1 MLVQA
6 QMAPDRYLEWSS
18 WRERERQVHKYNKMP
33 LLKKFQTMRLRVPPP
48 PGVEIPP
55 PVVTHPHHG
64 LVQAPAEEPESTKPA
79 QEPTE
84 PTELPPRSTQ
94 PICPLDGPYSHDIY
108 EVFSDD
114 GDPWQNGEPVRI
126 QKHHGEPVRIQLRHG
141 EPVRVPEPADIGT
154 KARDLP
160 VIRFHRTFWL

>member
-6 QMAPDRYLEWSS
+6 QMAPDRFLEFSD
-18 WRERERQVHKYNKMP
+18 WRERERQVRKYNKMP

-64 LVQAPAEEPESTKPA
+64 LVQAPAEEPAEEPESTKPA

-84 PTELPPRSTQ
+84 PTELPPRPTR
-94 PICPLDGPYSHDIY
+94 PVYPLDDPYWDDDY
-108 EVFSDD
+108 EVFSDH
-114 GDPWQNGEPVRI
+114 DP
-126 QKHHGEPVRIQLRHG
+126 
-141 EPVRVPEPADIGT
+141 
-154 KARDLP
+154 
-160 VIRFHRTFWL
+160 